1 MARWAFSPV
10 LLRIYLVGLEDVRK
24 CVLLFRFVVRCGNRG
39 EYLYLGFC
47 SSQLFAYTGILLFYT
62 TCYVWKY
69 AYNCNVVVQRPLGK
83 NMTSHIF
90 YFVNN
95 RKGK

>member
-10 LLRIYLVGLEDVRK
+10 LLGIYLVGLGDVRK
-24 CVLLFRFVVRCGNRG
+24 YVLLFRFVVHCGNRE
-39 EYLYLGFC
+39 EYLYLDFC
-47 SSQLFAYTGILLFYT
+47 STQLFGYTDILLFYT
-62 TCYVWKY
+62 TCCVWKY

-90 YFVNN
+90 YFFNN
-95 RKGK
+95 RK

>member
-10 LLRIYLVGLEDVRK
+10 LLGIYLVGLGNVRK
-24 CVLLFRFVVRCGNRG
+24 YVLLFRFVVHCGNRE

-47 SSQLFAYTGILLFYT
+47 STQLFGYTDILLFYT
-62 TCYVWKY
+62 TCCMWKY

-90 YFVNN
+90 YFFNN
-95 RKGK
+95 RK